1 MEVRLTD
8 GTKFWSDSMERRLV
22 QRTDSIGPCSI
33 IFADKVH
40 VFGRTRNVSEHGASV
55 QLPANY
61 RMRVGEEFTLAA
73 PCLKQGPM
81 SAVVIS
87 QDGPTMGCKF
97 L

>member
-1 MEVRLTD
+1 MEVRLTN
-8 GTKFWSDSMERRLV
+8 GTKFPAPSLERRSI
-22 QRTDSIGPCSI
+22 QRTDNVGPCSI

-61 RMRVGEEFTLAA
+61 RMRVGEQFTLDA

-81 SAVVIS
+81 CAVVIS